1 MLPVAMLEKLK
12 TILTTIVTPQWLLV
26 VVAIWL
32 LLSLLEFLWNHA
44 KATMEHRLLSFRW
57 RTLTRKGF
65 VLAPEPQEARRRR
78 KLFNQV
84 SKHPAVLLL
93 LGFVLTGLIG
103 NGLVALQEHRQRQ
116 RESIVK
122 SMNELRAAYDD
133 LSVGFADYYY
143 RGRALIALQ
152 QKDASANDIAAARK
166 AFDAASEKWLERLA
180 ADAPTIAT
188 LHENA
193 TGDYGG
199 LSITED
205 IKIATDLVS
214 DCIASNHPQR
224 DPNSKEYVLK
234 CTQKEGVTALSRL
247 LILSNCVKSFASFM
261 RPDPKLDFSVTGN
274 NPIAKK
280 VSVVLETACDVKRYF
295 ETPME
300 ISRAMASLNP
310 AVQTPASNRPA
321 AP

>member
-1 MLPVAMLEKLK
+1 MLEKLK
-12 TILTTIVTPQWLLV
+12 TILTTAVTPQWLIA
-26 VVAIWL
+26 VAAVWVL
-32 LLSLLEFLWNHA
+32 LLLLEFLWHHLR
-44 KATMEHRLLSFRW
+44 ATMQRRIVSLKW

-65 VLAPEPQEARRRR
+65 VLVPEPQEARRRR
-78 KLFNQV
+78 RIFNHA
-84 SKHPAVLLL
+84 SKHPAVLLI
-93 LGFVLTGLIG
+93 LGFVLTGLVG

-143 RGRALIALQ
+143 RGRALITLQ
-152 QKDASANDIAAARK
+152 ENGAASDELAGARR

-180 ADAPTIAT
+180 ADSPTIAT

-205 IKIATDLVS
+205 IKTATELVD
-214 DCIASNHPQR
+214 DCVASNHPKR
-224 DPNSKEYVLK
+224 DPNSSQYVLE
-234 CTQKEGVTALSRL
+234 CTKKDGVTALSRL
-247 LILSNCVKSFASFM
+247 LTLSNCMKSFASFM

-274 NPIAKK
+274 NSLAKR
-280 VSVVLETACDVKRYF
+280 VSKVLETACDVKRYF
-295 ETPME
+295 ETPLEM
-300 ISRAMASLNP
+300 SLALAS
-310 AVQTPASNRPA
+310 AVPA
-321 AP
+321 ARSPSK